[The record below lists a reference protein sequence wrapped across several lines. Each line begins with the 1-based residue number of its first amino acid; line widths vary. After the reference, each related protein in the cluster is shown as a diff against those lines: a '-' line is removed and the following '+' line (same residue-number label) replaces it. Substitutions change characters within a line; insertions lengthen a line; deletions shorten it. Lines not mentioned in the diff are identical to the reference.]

1 MSLKFFCRYMYICT
15 YQDWLFWLIT
25 NIFLLE
31 KEIYWNHKPRITIA
45 TKTHI
50 SHLYFSFFL
59 SFFFFLTTVL
69 SFFVFPAFLAGF
81 FLVLFPLAWLAS
93 LSSSAISTAFFLLP
107 LLLVLALPLLFF
119 DLLPELASLP
129 RSLSSSTILDFL
141 SPWEKQKQI
150 RADFKN

>member
-1 MSLKFFCRYMYICT
+1 MSLKFFCRYMYIIL
-15 YQDWLFWLIT
+15 YLPGLA
-25 NIFLLE
+25 LLAD
-31 KEIYWNHKPRITIA
+31 HKHFFTGKGNLLGS
-45 TKTHI
+45 KTANQNCNKDT
-50 SHLYFSFFL
+50 HLSPVLFFL

>member
-59 SFFFFLTTVL
+59 SSSFWRQSFPSL
-69 SFFVFPAFLAGF
+69 SSQYF
-81 FLVLFPLAWLAS
+81 WLAS
-93 LSSSAISTAFFLLP
+93 SWCFFHWPGLHHYLHQLFQQLSFCFP
-107 LLLVLALPLLFF
+107 YFKCY
-119 DLLPELASLP
+119 
-129 RSLSSSTILDFL
+129 SSTITLLWPTSWASFT
-141 SPWEKQKQI
+141 SPITVIIYNFRFSVTLGKTKT
-150 RADFKN
+150 N